1 MMGVEQMV
9 RRNSAWP
16 KAYRRWNDRERDELV
31 RLLLQDNL
39 IFDHIASILGRSPRA
54 LKLEFCNIIEA
65 VDWSNLSPAVRA
77 PPVNPSPDDIAND
90 ILAMI
95 RAGSTPVDIMDKYP
109 YFYILHFQAIIS
121 MWELA
126 NRRTW
131 RSNR

>member
-1 MMGVEQMV
+1 MV
-9 RRNSAWP
+9 RRNN
-16 KAYRRWNDRERDELV
+16 RRWPRAYQRWTDSERDQLTDLV
-31 RLLLQDNL
+31 LERNRT
-39 IFDHIASILGRSPRA
+39 FDQIASILGRSPRA

-77 PPVNPSPDDIAND
+77 PVNPSPDDIAND

-95 RAGSTPVDIMDKYP
+95 RAGSSPVEIMDKYP
-109 YFYILHFQAIIS
+109 YFYILYFQSIIS
-121 MWELA
+121 MWEQV